1 MTKRSH
7 EIASRQAEI
16 ARERKRK
23 KKLQILRPASS
34 GAATPGESEAGAA
47 NLSSETSRSGTSF
60 TSAQPVQSMTAEE
73 MQSRYVKRDLKLI
86 AFITIPIVIVLIV
99 LAIVL

>member
-7 EIASRQAEI
+7 EIASRQAEV

-23 KKLQILRPASS
+23 RKLQLSRPA
-34 GAATPGESEAGAA
+34 APVTTAGPASDA
-47 NLSSETSRSGTSF
+47 EPISRASGTLMGSSS
-60 TSAQPVQSMTAEE
+60 TQPVQTMTAEE
-73 MQSRYVKRDLKLI
+73 MQSRYVKRDLRLI